1 MTTARRTWL
10 AARWPLTRL
19 GLGLGGG
26 TALVIL
32 VLWWGS
38 LFIQVQLRLNDSYFV
53 PTPTTGTVVLVAL
66 DDASHAQYGRS
77 IADWPRRVYG
87 NLVAI
92 VSRAGARVVAFD
104 LMFSEPTSDDNAL
117 VTAIR
122 AARQS
127 EYRTRAVMP
136 LIGIN
141 PLSTAST
148 PQTLQFQGTLLPND
162 RLRGA
167 VDYLGSVNT
176 FSDADSTV
184 RRQPSLVQT
193 GDDTHVS
200 LPLAAYLAY
209 LRVPPAAIPDM
220 VVPAGDSLQ
229 VVTRQLPVDTNG
241 LWRPYFFG
249 PPSTPGAATF
259 PVFSARDVLAGDI
272 APENFQDK
280 IVLIGLMNRTGG
292 TDVYFVPTSSAGQ
305 MMAGVEI
312 HANAVESL
320 LQGRFVTEQSYG
332 WQAATIILLAVLAG
346 GIYINLKWYWI
357 FPAAA
362 ILVLAGILAAAVRF
376 ATALEITNL
385 FHTSLAL
392 ALPAVIVLA
401 YDVGAESARRRRTE
415 FLLQSVVQ
423 VSHQRLMIDRILPL
437 LADDIQ
443 RVTGAVSG
451 AIWLADDE
459 TGTLAP
465 RYHWQH
471 DMTAAP
477 DFTTISERAQHT
489 RRLVVE
495 PDMAAHPVIWQ
506 QQLLGVI
513 TIQKPH
519 HRLAGR
525 GSLRLFTLL
534 TEQAAPS
541 LESALL
547 YTQTQ
552 RQTHLLE
559 TVLAGSPAAV
569 AVTDGD
575 LKITTANAAFADALP
590 AFESGQ
596 QAELLALLTAA
607 DAPPELPARISK
619 SAHARQPF
627 RHELTI
633 GKRSFTLDAAPLDFG
648 GWVVILNDV
657 STLVELSA
665 LKTQMLR
672 IASHDLKK
680 PLSRV
685 VGYGSLILDTPE
697 KDSLSPVQLDYI
709 QRIAQAGDEMTQIIN
724 QILHMEQLRSRR
736 IQRAPVDMA
745 AIVNEA
751 VNRYYND
758 ATARQLT
765 VTTEI
770 ADNLP
775 NVSGDA
781 YLLLQIVANLVEN
794 AVKYTPNGGTITVR
808 AYPCDMMLRLEVE
821 DTGLGIPDYAQARIF
836 EDFYR
841 VRTPET
847 QQISG
852 TGLGLGLAKALVTA
866 HDGRIWVRSIE
877 KAGSTFYVEIP
888 AADS

>member
-1 MTTARRTWL
+1 M
-10 AARWPLTRL
+10 

-26 TALVIL
+26 TALL
-32 VLWWGS
+32 LLLLWWGS
-38 LFIQVQLRLNDSYFV
+38 FFIQAQLRLNDSYFV

-92 VSRAGARVVAFD
+92 LSRAGARVVAFD
-104 LMFSEPTSDDNAL
+104 LLFSEPTSDDNAL
-117 VTAIR
+117 VTAMR

-127 EYRTRAVMP
+127 EHRTRVVMP

-141 PLSTAST
+141 PLSTAAT
-148 PQTLQFQGTLLPND
+148 PQTLQFQDTLLPND

-209 LRVPPAAIPDM
+209 LRVPAAAIPDM

-229 VVTRQLPVDTNG
+229 VVTRQMPVDQNG

-249 PPSTPGAATF
+249 PPSTTAATF
-259 PVFSARDVLAGDI
+259 PVFSARDVLAGDV

-320 LQGRFVTEQSYG
+320 LQGRFITEQSYG
-332 WQAATIILLAVLAG
+332 WQAAVIILLAVLAG
-346 GIYINLKWYWI
+346 GIYIHLKWYWI
-357 FPAAA
+357 FPAAVV
-362 ILVLAGILAAAVRF
+362 LVLAGILAAVVRF
-376 ATALEITNL
+376 ATTLEITNL
-385 FHTSLAL
+385 FHTAL
-392 ALPAVIVLA
+392 ALGLPAVVVLA
-401 YDVGAESARRRRTE
+401 YDVGVESARRRRTE
-415 FLLQSVVQ
+415 FLLQSVLQ

-443 RVTGAVSG
+443 RVTDAPGG

-459 TGTLAP
+459 TGTLAL
-465 RYHWQH
+465 RYQWQR
-471 DMTAAP
+471 DPAAAS
-477 DFTTISERAQHT
+477 DFTAISERAQRA

-495 PDMAAHPVIWQ
+495 PGLAAHPVIWQ

-513 TIQKPH
+513 AIQRPK
-519 HRLAGR
+519 HRLGGR
-525 GSLRLFTLL
+525 EALRLFALL
-534 TEQAAPS
+534 TEQAAPN

-596 QAELLALLTAA
+596 QVELLPLLAAA
-607 DAPPELPARISK
+607 DAPPELQTRINK
-619 SAHARQPF
+619 SAHVRQPF

-758 ATARQLT
+758 ATAKQLT

-770 ADNLP
+770 ADKLP

-821 DTGLGIPDYAQARIF
+821 DTGLGIPDYAQERIF